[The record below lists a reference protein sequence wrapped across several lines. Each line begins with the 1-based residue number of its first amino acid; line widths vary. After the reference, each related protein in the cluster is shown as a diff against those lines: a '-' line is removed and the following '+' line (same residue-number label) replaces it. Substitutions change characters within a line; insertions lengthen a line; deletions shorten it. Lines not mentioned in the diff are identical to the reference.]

1 MIWYAPLS
9 ANGRLTVQ
17 AGVFDDE
24 DDVDGIA
31 TETKIEV
38 SHHLVH
44 YVSCQ
49 YPLGIC
55 LASWTDARLRKI
67 PLRLHDHPR
76 PHPPNAPF
84 PAHTL
89 HRFLNDPT

>member
-9 ANGRLTVQ
+9 ASVRLTVQ

-38 SHHLVH
+38 SHHLVWSIMCPVNSPH
-44 YVSCQ
+44 RF
-49 YPLGIC
+49 
-55 LASWTDARLRKI
+55 ASRADSRLRKI
-67 PLRLHDHPR
+67 PLRLHNQR
-76 PHPPNAPF
+76 SAPNDPL
-84 PAHTL
+84 PTHTP
-89 HRFLNDPT
+89 HRFLNDLT

>member
-24 DDVDGIA
+24 DDVDGIV

-49 YPLGIC
+49 FSSEIC
-55 LASWTDARLRKI
+55 DAG
-67 PLRLHDHPR
+67 
-76 PHPPNAPF
+76 
-84 PAHTL
+84 
-89 HRFLNDPT
+89 